1 MEYIAPEYNKKKF
14 TCPYCNTLAEQKWDF
29 EDFNYT
35 SGYYQAVNYEY
46 SGNIRIS
53 FSTCQSC
60 EKPHIWVKNEM
71 LVPRIS
77 NIPMPIEGM
86 PENVEKIYNE
96 ARDVFPTS
104 AKAAAALLRL
114 ALQHLCVELGGD
126 GKNINTDIGKLVK
139 EKGLPVQIQQ
149 ALDTVRIAGNNAV
162 HPGVLDLEDNKTNA
176 ANLFN
181 MINIIVENQIVQ
193 PKKIEEFYSSLPELA
208 LDGIEKRDKNN

>member
-1 MEYIAPEYNKKKF
+1 MKYIAPEYRESSF
-14 TCPYCNTLAEQKWDF
+14 TCPYCNTLAEQKWDYQV
-29 EDFNYT
+29 FNYLA
-35 SGYYQAVNYEY
+35 SFYQATQYGSN
-46 SGNIRIS
+46 NIRIS

-60 EKPHIWVKNEM
+60 KKPHIWVKDEM
-71 LVPRIS
+71 VIPRMS

-96 ARDVFPTS
+96 ARDVFPES

-126 GKNINTDIGKLVK
+126 GKNINNDIGKLVK

-149 ALDTVRIAGNNAV
+149 TLDTVRIAGNNAV

-176 ANLFN
+176 AKLFD

-193 PKKIEEFYSSLPELA
+193 PKKIEEFYSSLPEVA
-208 LDGIEKRDKNN
+208 LDGIEKRDKK